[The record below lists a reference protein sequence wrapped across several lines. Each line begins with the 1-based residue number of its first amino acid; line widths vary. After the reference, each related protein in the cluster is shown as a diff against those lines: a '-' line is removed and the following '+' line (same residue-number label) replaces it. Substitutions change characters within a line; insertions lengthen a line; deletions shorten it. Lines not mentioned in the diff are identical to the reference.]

1 MRELKKPRIL
11 VVGSF
16 MMDLIASAKR
26 LPSMGETV
34 IGTTFRTAPG
44 GKGANQAVQCARL
57 GAEVTLVGCVG
68 NDAFGREMMQT
79 ARDSGVD
86 VSHVYISQR
95 SASGVGSVQ
104 LEVHDSGVENRILVV
119 PGANYDLTPDNLTWL
134 ADEIGCF
141 DMVLLQLEIRMETTR
156 FVAALADAANVPV
169 MLNPAPACALD
180 RELLSHV
187 TYLSPNEHEAALL
200 AEHPLHVSQGGVE
213 KSDLN
218 VVADVLLG
226 NGVRNL
232 IVTLGEN
239 GCALFGSDGKYCYP
253 CVTVTEV
260 KDPTAAGDSFVAAFC
275 TAKAAGLTA
284 AEALQFANYTAA
296 ITVCSV
302 GAMPSLPS
310 LDVVR
315 RLMRDQN
322 FTGFDIS
329 LLDKLKPRKDGTLRC

>member
-1 MRELKKPRIL
+1 MDALKKPKIL

-57 GAEVTLVGCVG
+57 GAEVTMVGCVG
-68 NDAFGREMMQT
+68 DDAFGREMLQT
-79 ARDSGVD
+79 ARDAGVD
-86 VSHVYISQR
+86 VSRVSISSH
-95 SASGVGSVQ
+95 SASGVGSIQ
-104 LEVHDSGVENRILVV
+104 LEVHDDGVENRILVV
-119 PGANYDLTPDNLTWL
+119 PGANYDLSPEDLVWL
-134 ADEIGCF
+134 ADEIGHY
-141 DMVLLQLEIRMETTR
+141 DMVLLQLEIRMDTTR
-156 FVAALADAANVPV
+156 YVAALADAAGVPV

-200 AEHPLHVSQGGVE
+200 ADRPLRVSQVGVDS
-213 KSDLN
+213 SDLDE
-218 VVADVLLG
+218 VANTLLAS
-226 NGVRNL
+226 GVKKL

-239 GCALFGSDGKYCYP
+239 GCALFGAEGQQRFP
-253 CVTVTEV
+253 CVTFSEV

-275 TAKAAGLTA
+275 TAKAAGLPEP
-284 AEALQFANYTAA
+284 EALQFASHTAA

-302 GAMPSLPS
+302 GAMPSLPM
-310 LDVVR
+310 LDAVQR
-315 RLMRDQN
+315 FMHEQK
-322 FTGFDIS
+322 FAGFDLS
-329 LLDKLKPRKDGTLRC
+329 LLEALKAGNGGRVSC